1 MARGRHRR
9 HLPNDEVDWS
19 GAGRAVARELFGPE
33 GFLVVFLLILAAMF
47 LLQAAD
53 SIPGGP
59 ALATV
64 TTIGATVLAMSRAKA
79 PRGWLRVGIGV
90 GLLAVAAATVAEVQT
105 GGGQVAPVVG
115 ATTFAVFLLLTLPAV
130 LGAAFGHRRITLNTV
145 AATLTAFLLIGM
157 AFAALYRMAALLED
171 GPFFNQTDEATL
183 SDTTYFSY
191 VTLTTLGYGDLS
203 PASSIGRGMA
213 TLEAVMGQVYLVT
226 AVALTVSR
234 LGDNRRDVEEVELD
248 AELDAGAP
256 PDDDRARDAQAD
268 SDDSDEASPPT

>member
-1 MARGRHRR
+1 M
-9 HLPNDEVDWS
+9 V
-19 GAGRAVARELFGPE
+19 RELFGAE
-33 GFLVVFLLILAAMF
+33 GFLAVFLLILVAMF

-53 SIPGGP
+53 SIPAGP

-79 PRGWLRVGIGV
+79 PRAWLRVGIALGAMAV
-90 GLLAVAAATVAEVQT
+90 VAAVVAEAQT
-105 GGGQVAPVVG
+105 GDDQIAAVLG

-157 AFAALYRMAALLED
+157 AFAALYRTAALLED
-171 GPFFNQTDEATL
+171 GPFFNQTDDATL
-183 SDTTYFSY
+183 SNTTYFSY

-203 PASSIGRGMA
+203 PASDIGRGMA

-234 LGDNRRDVEEVELD
+234 LGDDRREIDEIDPGDV
-248 AELDAGAP
+248 AAAGGP
-256 PDDDRARDAQAD
+256 PDGDRAAGGQAD
-268 SDDSDEASPPT
+268 SDDSDDSDDISPPR